1 MIRANRPKRQALV
14 VPLYHVAAAVRK
26 SHRRVLGRRADEPL
40 LVAAVR
46 QAEAERGGVRR
57 AEILGASRLPI
68 PAEKGADAVGLRE
81 ETPVGQAAGHPPMVP
96 TLAVCAL

>member
-14 VPLYHVAAAVRK
+14 VPLHHVAAVVRK
-26 SHRRVLGRRADEPL
+26 SRRRVLGRRADEPL

-57 AEILGASRLPI
+57 AEIQEASRLPI
-68 PAEKGADAVGLRE
+68 PAEKGADAVGLRV
-81 ETPVGQAAGHPPMVP
+81 ETPVGQAAGHPSKVP
-96 TLAVCAL
+96 ALAVRGL